1 MTLAPR
7 VEVFTQ
13 LACGTLHSHYNHTA
27 ILPDLTMQ
35 SADTLHDNSDIS
47 LYSPAPYTMVSLDI
61 LGAAYGNDDR
71 DDDPRVLPS
80 KRCIS
85 DPAVQAA
92 AARLQTVMTTT
103 VGALST
109 LTSGWW
115 SYFGERHGR
124 TRILALSTF
133 GLFLAFVQLI
143 FFFISM

>member
-27 ILPDLTMQ
+27 ILSGLTMQ

-47 LYSPAPYTMVSLDI
+47 FYSPLAPYTMVS
-61 LGAAYGNDDR
+61 LGAAYGNDDG

-80 KRCIS
+80 KRCTS

-109 LTSGWW
+109 LTSSWW

-124 TRILALSTF
+124 TRVLALSTF